1 MTADVLCPH
10 AERCGGCPVI
20 GLGYDA
26 QLGYKRGRVIQAIGR
41 YRALELTYT
50 EATIPAEP
58 VAGYRTR
65 AKLIVGPRG
74 ELGLYAKGG
83 GHNVVD
89 IPECQVLAPIL
100 ATLASRLRA
109 RVGAARDGAS
119 PLGPAGANGAG
130 AGLLRAIDLR
140 EVRAKDGGR
149 RALVTFVTRPHGEGE
164 RELLRAE
171 ARQFL
176 AETPSVLG
184 IAVNVQGE
192 GPQILGN
199 ETELLAGE
207 DTAAD
212 HHGESMHYATFGSFV
227 QAHREQA
234 ARVHTLL
241 ADGLRVAEGTSVLD
255 LYAGSGAIA
264 LSLARRGAKVTIVE
278 AFGPAAKNA
287 ERAARDEGLR
297 AEVLCAESASALRTL
312 ADRRATFDA
321 IVVNPPRR
329 GLGPATRELIARLAA
344 PVLAYVS
351 CDPETLARDLDH
363 FSRLGYRTLSA
374 QPLDMIPLTEEVET
388 VVFLGRS
395 AAPRPLVLF
404 ENESVIAVDK
414 GGHEPMTPHGDS
426 TDPHATSLFDRV
438 RALPGAASAAPIAR
452 LDLGTSGVALFAKN
466 AALVPTWQRAMEHE
480 STRRIFVGAVRG
492 VVPTKG
498 TIARPLREPGDDRRA
513 HEARTRYRRLLV
525 AGGHAIVRVIPE
537 EPRTHQ
543 VRRHFAAIGHA
554 VLGDDRY
561 GHTPTN
567 RFFEEKHGLDRT
579 FLHCVRVEVTS
590 PEGAR
595 LTIDAPLPGDLRAVL
610 ERLGGSDAVAALE
623 RKHALG
629 GPMSSAPPSSST
641 SGPVSS
647 GPDVDAQRP
656 SDGGSL
662 RRELATDDDA

>member
-1 MTADVLCPH
+1 MPVDVVCPH

-26 QLGYKRGRVIQAIGR
+26 QLGYKRGRVVQAIGR

-50 EATIPAEP
+50 ESTIPAEP

-65 AKLIVGPRG
+65 AKLIVGPGG

-89 IPECQVLAPIL
+89 IPECQVLAPVL
-100 ATLASRLRA
+100 ATLATRLRGI
-109 RVGAARDGAS
+109 VGAERDAAS
-119 PLGPAGANGAG
+119 PLGPAGANGSG
-130 AGLLRAIDLR
+130 GLLRAIDLR
-140 EVRAKDGGR
+140 EVRGKDGSR
-149 RALVTFVTRPHGEGE
+149 RALVTFVTRPHGDGDRE
-164 RELLRAE
+164 RLREE
-171 ARQFL
+171 AKRFV
-176 AETPSVLG
+176 ADTPEVLG
-184 IAVNVQGE
+184 VAVNVQGD
-192 GPQILGN
+192 GPQILGS

-227 QAHREQA
+227 QAHRGQA
-234 ARVHTLL
+234 ARVHSLL
-241 ADGLRVAEGTSVLD
+241 ADGLRVTAGTKVLD

-278 AFGPAAKNA
+278 AFPPAARNA
-287 ERAARDEGLR
+287 ERAARDEGLA
-297 AEVLCAESASALRTL
+297 AEVLCSESASALRTL
-312 ADRRATFDA
+312 ADRRAAFDA
-321 IVVNPPRR
+321 VVVNPPRR

-344 PVLAYVS
+344 PTLAYVS

-404 ENESVIAVDK
+404 EDDSLIAVDK
-414 GGHEPMTPHGDS
+414 GGHEPTTPHGDS
-426 TDPHATSLFDRV
+426 ADAHVSSLFDRV
-438 RALPGAASAAPIAR
+438 RALPGGANATPITR

-466 AALVPTWQRAMEHE
+466 AALLPAWQRAMDHE
-480 STRRIFVGAVRG
+480 TTRRIFVGAVRG

-498 TIARPLREPGDDRRA
+498 TIARPLREPGDDRRLQ
-513 HEARTRYRRLLV
+513 EARTRYRRLLV

-554 VLGDDRY
+554 ILGDDRY

-590 PEGAR
+590 PQGAR
-595 LTIDAPLPGDLRAVL
+595 LTIDAPMPGDLRAVL
-610 ERLGGSDAVAALE
+610 ERLGGTDAVAALE

-629 GPMSSAPPSSST
+629 GAISSAPPT

-656 SDGGSL
+656 SDGGSF
-662 RRELATDDDA
+662 RGELTTDDDA